1 MNIYETMLEDANV
14 KTPDLYAVETLERYK
29 AILDRIRDYVV
40 DHWGHF
46 MHTCEQMRGSDHS
59 IAYIQEFLEH
69 ERESYESSAAGFFE
83 KRREEL
89 KAGLEDVEK
98 KIGLMI
104 GNVQAAQ
111 SNLAKVQAVLK
122 SMNIEDKEE
131 LFKAAL
137 AKDPNLLSVLYF
149 DVKNE
154 NPLLAEQIKEKMDD
168 FTGVTVADIVR
179 QQCEQIKS
187 LEGYLSYDMVKG
199 MGEAYTSM
207 GGVDTTFG
215 GTVDRII
222 QSFYEDIDKKIIQTK
237 MLLGWEDKQ

>member
-29 AILDRIRDYVV
+29 AILDRIR
-40 DHWGHF
+40 
-46 MHTCEQMRGSDHS
+46 
-59 IAYIQEFLEH
+59 EH

-111 SNLAKVQAVLK
+111 NNLAKVQAVLK

-154 NPLLAEQIKEKMDD
+154 SPLLAEQIKEKMDD

-207 GGVDTTFG
+207 GDVDTTFG